1 MITKKKYLERNKK
14 KPVCVLPR
22 KMKKIRRKK
31 KYIRVHGQNQK
42 NDKFSL
48 SLFVD
53 RLEIRIMK

>member
-14 KPVCVLPR
+14 KTCVCAAS
-22 KMKKIRRKK
+22 KNEKNKKKK

-42 NDKFSL
+42 NDKFFL